1 MADKKKKAK
10 PSDLGTGGAR
20 KAAEAMVNRHKILED
35 MANGSYA
42 APAKKKK

>member
-20 KAAEAMVNRHKILED
+20 KAADAIVNRHKVLQD
-35 MANGSYA
+35 MANGSYP
-42 APAKKKK
+42 APKKKDK